1 MSSYNNNI
9 KPNKIE
15 NKVIITMTKQE
26 QNFYLTNNSKETP
39 FLGSSAIYIVD
50 VIKTL
55 QPILSV
61 DSCQIVHNPTKGWV
75 RSPGSGIN
83 NISAKHKLCYAVI
96 AT

>member
-75 RSPGSGIN
+75 RSPREW
-83 NISAKHKLCYAVI
+83 Y
-96 AT
+96 